1 MGGGG
6 GFFPSNLKP
15 KDIQKEVEKSLDKT
29 KKEEFEVKAAN
40 LTRDLLIQYNDRN
53 PRKIQD
59 KLDKVKKII
68 EKDIKDTIDLKFGGS
83 ISKHTYVDGLS
94 DVDTLILVNN
104 TELMNKTPEQIQD
117 FFLSKLR
124 KELKDIKKVDKGT
137 LAVTLEFKDGTV
149 IQLLPAIQVGD
160 RFKIASPDGKRWSE
174 INPKGFTAHLTRI
187 NKTLGGK
194 VVPAVKIVKSINAQF
209 PETRQMT
216 GYHIESLA
224 IEAFKSYSGEK
235 TPKALIEH
243 FFNKTRDLVLSPIRD
258 KSKQSIHVDDYLGLK
273 NSDARKSISHQIDI
287 VCRKIRSANNT
298 NSIPSWKEI
307 LGEL

>member
-1 MGGGG
+1 MSGGG
-6 GFFPSNLKP
+6 GFFPSDLKP
-15 KDIQKEVEKSLDKT
+15 EEIQKKVEESLDKT
-29 KKEEFEVKAAN
+29 KKEEFEVNVAN
-40 LTRDLLIQYNDRN
+40 LIRDLLMQYNDRN

-59 KLDKVKKII
+59 KLDKIRKII
-68 EKDIKDTIDLKFGGS
+68 EKDIEDTIDLKFGGS

-104 TELMNKTPEQIQD
+104 TELINKTPEQIQD

-124 KELKDIKKVDKGT
+124 KELKDIKKVDKST
-137 LAVTLEFKDGTV
+137 LAVTVEFKDETV
-149 IQLLPAIQVGD
+149 IQLLPAIRVGD
-160 RFKIASPDGKRWSE
+160 RVKIASPDGKGWSE
-174 INPKGFTAHLTRI
+174 INPKGFTDHLTRI

-194 VVPAVKIVKSINAQF
+194 AVPAIKIVKSINAQF
-209 PETRQMT
+209 SKARQMT

-243 FFNKTRDLVLSPIRD
+243 FFNKTKDLVLSPIRD
-258 KSKQSIHVDDYLGLK
+258 KSRQSLHVDDYLGPK
-273 NSDARKSISHQIDI
+273 NSDARKSISHQLDI
-287 VCRKIRSANNT
+287 VHRKIRSANNT